1 MLTFNETLGFP
12 FFFVS
17 LLLLMVLAFF
27 FGLVFRKLGFPSV
40 FGEIFGGLILGSSI
54 FRQFFP
60 AFFEDSLLPAND
72 FLFLFYWIGLI
83 FLIFV
88 SGSEIRNNFSKDDHV
103 SVLTLVFTSTL
114 VPLLVGWFGLGLFDV
129 SGLVGP
135 NATLDSFKIIV
146 AAAIAIT
153 SIPVISKIFFDLGI
167 IKTRFAS
174 VVLSVASVHDI
185 LVWVFLAIATQLTSS
200 QTLSSSSIFLQFL
213 LTLFLLALVILSSSK
228 LDSLIRNWK
237 LADFSHTLALNVI
250 LIFVLFFVVLTYY
263 LGINLIFGAM
273 LAGIFLGS
281 ITLPVVRTAIEHIR
295 EFSFA
300 FFVPIYFAVVGLK
313 IDLIAN
319 LDFSL
324 FIYFL
329 AASSLIQGASVFF
342 SSRFLGFSW
351 LSSLNLS
358 VALNARGALGI
369 VVATIAF
376 EAGIISEKFFVAMV
390 LSALVT
396 VLIAGWW
403 LRHLLRKGHDLLAK
417 EKL

>member
-1 MLTFNETLGFP
+1 MLSFNETLGFP

-17 LLLLMVLAFF
+17 LLLLMIFAFF
-27 FGLVFRKLGFPSV
+27 FGLLFRKFGLPSV
-40 FGEIFGGLILGSSI
+40 FGEIFGGLILGSSL

-60 AFFEDSLLPAND
+60 EFFESSFLPAND

-88 SGSEIRNNFSKDDHV
+88 SGTEIRNNFSKDDHV
-103 SVLTLVFTSTL
+103 PVLVLVVTSTL
-114 VPLLVGWFGLGLFDV
+114 LPLIIGWIGLSLIDV
-129 SGLVGP
+129 SELIGS
-135 NATLDSFKIIV
+135 NASLDAFKIVV

-167 IKTRFAS
+167 MKTRFSS

-185 LVWVFLAIATQLTSS
+185 LVWVLLAIATQLTNSATLASNSIYLQFVLTVVLLGVVIFSS
-200 QTLSSSSIFLQFL
+200 TKLNEFARNLSS
-213 LTLFLLALVILSSSK
+213 K
-228 LDSLIRNWK
+228 
-237 LADFSHTLALNVI
+237 DFSHTLTLNFV
-250 LIFVLFFVVLTYY
+250 LIFVLFFVVVTYY

-273 LAGIFLGS
+273 LAGIFLG
-281 ITLPVVRTAIEHIR
+281 TFNLPVLSSAIRHVQ

-300 FFVPIYFAVVGLK
+300 FFVPIYFAIVGLK
-313 IDLIAN
+313 IDLIAS
-319 LDFSL
+319 LDFPL
-324 FIYFL
+324 FFYFFV
-329 AASSLIQGASVFF
+329 ASSLIQGLSVLLTSRLLGYSWF
-342 SSRFLGFSW
+342 SSF
-351 LSSLNLS
+351 NLS

-376 EAGIISEKFFVAMV
+376 ESGIISEKFFVAIV

-396 VLIAGWW
+396 VLLAGWW
-403 LRHLLRKGHDLLAK
+403 LRHVLSNGYPLLVK

>member
-1 MLTFNETLGFP
+1 MLSFNETLGFP

-17 LLLLMVLAFF
+17 LLLLMVFAFF
-27 FGLVFRKLGFPSV
+27 FGVLFRRMGLPSV
-40 FGEIFGGLILGSSI
+40 FGEIFGGLILGSSL

-60 AFFEDSLLPAND
+60 DFFKTSFLPATD

-88 SGSEIRNNFSKDDHV
+88 SGSEIRNNFSKDDHLP
-103 SVLTLVFTSTL
+103 VLALVVTSTL
-114 VPLLVGWFGLGLFDV
+114 LPLIIGWFGLGLVDV
-129 SGLVGP
+129 SELIGSDT
-135 NATLDSFKIIV
+135 NLDAFRIVV

-167 IKTRFAS
+167 IKTRFS
-174 VVLSVASVHDI
+174 SIVLSVASVHDI
-185 LVWVFLAIATQLTSS
+185 LVWVLLAIATQLTNSS
-200 QTLSSSSIFLQFL
+200 TLASDSIYLQFILTILILFVVIFLSTRLNELVRKKPSSDFSPT
-213 LTLFLLALVILSSSK
+213 LTLNFV
-228 LDSLIRNWK
+228 
-237 LADFSHTLALNVI
+237 

-263 LGINLIFGAM
+263 LNINLIFGAM
-273 LAGIFLGS
+273 LAGVFLGAFS
-281 ITLPVVRTAIEHIR
+281 LPVIQNAMMHIR

-300 FFVPIYFAVVGLK
+300 FFVPIYFALVGLK
-313 IDLIAN
+313 IDLIAS

-324 FIYFL
+324 FVYFL
-329 AASSLIQGASVFF
+329 LASSLIQGVSVLLT
-342 SSRFLGFSW
+342 SRILGFSW
-351 LSSLNLS
+351 LSSFNLS

-376 EAGIISEKFFVAMV
+376 ESGIISEKFFVAIV

-396 VLIAGWW
+396 VLFAGWW
-403 LRHLLRKGHDLLAK
+403 LKYVLSTGKNLLVK